1 MSLGAAE
8 HIVKPADRDMLA
20 ATVMRFAR
28 KRPVGENAQAAAPVT
43 PMAQKNAG

>member
-28 KRPVGENAQAAAPVT
+28 KRPDLQLSAPAT
-43 PMAQKNAG
+43 PQVEKKTAG